1 MVPWWKRKADLLCAI
16 LQLRISCFIMSPGL
30 SGMSSFGT
38 VKRKLLVMPEEAL
51 SISVWALSSL
61 CLGIQKKNI
70 NKFKKI
76 KRETGSWFTVQWW
89 CWRRSLWQSSL
100 STLEDWILVLW
111 PEGVEVSCTK
121 RGKVAFPE
129 TGENTFDLL
138 GWCGDLY
145 DRQTSWP
152 FSRLKSLVRLRHKDV
167 LLQFFV
173 FLLGHAVCWLI
184 GIEQVED
191 DLRGCCPSQTFGPT
205 VGDEMGNTATKFR
218 KALINGDELLACQ
231 LYESNPQFKEALD
244 PNSTYGESYQHN
256 TPLHYAARHAM
267 TRLLRLGYGPN
278 KSKYASRQ
286 NVYFIFLSVVSE
298 EKLLFWQGLIMIGS

>member
-61 CLGIQKKNI
+61 CLGIQKIYI

-89 CWRRSLWQSSL
+89 CWRRSLWQSGP

-129 TGENTFDLL
+129 TGENIFDLL
-138 GWCGDLY
+138 GWCGNLY

-152 FSRLKSLVRLRHKDV
+152 FSRLKSLVGLRHKDV
-167 LLQFFV
+167 LLPIFCLFIRT
-173 FLLGHAVCWLI
+173 C
-184 GIEQVED
+184 
-191 DLRGCCPSQTFGPT
+191 S
-205 VGDEMGNTATKFR
+205 M
-218 KALINGDELLACQ
+218 LAYWTWTGGRR
-231 LYESNPQFKEALD
+231 LK
-244 PNSTYGESYQHN
+244 
-256 TPLHYAARHAM
+256 
-267 TRLLRLGYGPN
+267 RLLSQSDLWTHGRGRNGEHSDQVP
-278 KSKYASRQ
+278 
-286 NVYFIFLSVVSE
+286 
-298 EKLLFWQGLIMIGS
+298 